1 MWHFRE
7 ESYFFPKENFYN
19 TIETIPEGSDVVF
32 LFGEIDCRE
41 GILLA
46 VEQCKYTNVEEG
58 IEHTLDIY
66 MKVLKDLKRTKKY
79 RIFVHPVVPVLNET
93 RNMVK
98 QFNIALEKRCNS
110 SDDVTWLNFF
120 DSLLTDDGNG
130 LRKEYELDGT
140 HMNPSY
146 LTLLEK
152 AINSAN

>member
-1 MWHFRE
+1 
-7 ESYFFPKENFYN
+7 
-19 TIETIPEGSDVVF
+19 
-32 LFGEIDCRE
+32 
-41 GILLA
+41 
-46 VEQCKYTNVEEG
+46 
-58 IEHTLDIY
+58 
-66 MKVLKDLKRTKKY
+66 
-79 RIFVHPVVPVLNET
+79 
-93 RNMVK
+93 MVK

>member
-1 MWHFRE
+1 MKQGNYINE
-7 ESYFFPKENFYN
+7 KKKSQDKGL
-19 TIETIPEGSDVVF
+19 ILII
-32 LFGEIDCRE
+32 LF
-41 GILLA
+41 
-46 VEQCKYTNVEEG
+46 
-58 IEHTLDIY
+58 
-66 MKVLKDLKRTKKY
+66 
-79 RIFVHPVVPVLNET
+79 